1 MKKEKK
7 SPKIEAHTRE
17 QEREEHTLEERRK
30 KYERSSV
37 LINHEKENEGY
48 SGSGQIS
55 FSFSYC

>member
-30 KYERSSV
+30 K
-37 LINHEKENEGY
+37 I
-48 SGSGQIS
+48 
-55 FSFSYC
+55 